1 MITSE
6 KMGKWSQ
13 KKKYK
18 ILIPTENIKAH
29 LEFINMQCK
38 TMRYHFGNTTGK
50 TNL

>member
-29 LEFINMQCK
+29 LEFINIWQNNK
-38 TMRYHFGNTTGK
+38 ILIWKYNWK
-50 TNL
+50 N